1 MSRPEIDPDLDVSE
15 DALASMDH
23 GELVALV
30 DRLYARCGEPA
41 LAASTAR
48 ASSDDEL
55 RDRICSVR
63 RRVLA
68 KAGGRRPV
76 ESAGTA
82 SSGADSRRPASAGE
96 ATAHRRAFVVL
107 VSDDQALAR
116 RARASCGARGVVVVW
131 VASQATLAKLVSSVT
146 PTHVVIDGS
155 AHRID
160 DASVR
165 DLAARGAQVRW
176 CRGAQATLDA
186 LAEIE

>member
-55 RDRICSVR
+55 RDRIRSVR

-82 SSGADSRRPASAGE
+82 SPGADSRRPASAGE
-96 ATAHRRAFVVL
+96 ATTPRRAFVVL

-176 CRGAQATLDA
+176 CRGAQATLEA